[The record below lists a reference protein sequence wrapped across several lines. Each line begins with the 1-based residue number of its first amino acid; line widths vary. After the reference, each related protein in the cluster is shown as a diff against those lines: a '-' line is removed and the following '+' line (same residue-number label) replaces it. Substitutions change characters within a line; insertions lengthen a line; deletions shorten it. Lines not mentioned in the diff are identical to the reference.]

1 MLWNVIENNCPT
13 ETFNELEGSLAASQG
28 EGGDRMVQR
37 RGGEDSG
44 WVRAER
50 EKGLIGQRKGK

>member
-13 ETFNELEGSLAASQG
+13 ETCKELEPSLAASRG
-28 EGGDRMVQR
+28 GGGDRMVQR
-37 RGGEDSG
+37 RGGEESG

-50 EKGLIGQRKGK
+50 EKALIGQRKGK